1 MIAEELS
8 PSTIY
13 IDLDVK
19 NTDELFDVMGGNL
32 VKEGFAKESY
42 VQALKD
48 RESEFPTGI
57 KMNDEGLAIALSHTA
72 IDHVN
77 KAATSIA
84 RLKNPIDFHVMGGD
98 ADETCQVKLVF
109 MLCVDDPNAHL
120 DGLQRIVTILQDHEF
135 LKKLDTVQSNEELI
149 ELFKIKEDEL
159 CQKK

>member
-8 PSTIY
+8 PSRIFL
-13 IDLDVK
+13 DLEVK

-48 RESEFPTGI
+48 RERDFPTGI
-57 KMNDEGLAIALSHTA
+57 IMNEEGLAIALPHTA

-77 KAATSIA
+77 KAVTSIA
-84 RLKNPIDFHVMGGD
+84 RLKNAIDFHVMGGD

-120 DGLQRIVTILQDHEF
+120 DGLQRIVTILQDQEF
-135 LKKLDTVQSNEELI
+135 LKKLDSVHTNEELI
-149 ELFKIKEDEL
+149 DLFKTKEDSL

>member
-1 MIAEELS
+1 
-8 PSTIY
+8 
-13 IDLDVK
+13 
-19 NTDELFDVMGGNL
+19 MGGNL
-32 VKEGFAKESY
+32 TTEGFAKESY

-48 RESEFPTGI
+48 RERDFPTGLI
-57 KMNDEGLAIALSHTA
+57 MNDEGLAIALPHTA

-84 RLKNPIDFHVMGGD
+84 RLKNPVEFHVMGGD
-98 ADETCQVKLVF
+98 PDETCKVKLVF

-120 DGLQRIVTILQDHEF
+120 DGLQRIVTILQDQEF
-135 LKKLDTVQSNEELI
+135 LKKLDTVQTNEELI